1 MSLENTIA
9 PYEIIGA
16 ERPRSI
22 EVSWKSRRH
31 APLVIWLSKHGFHDA
46 DSVGVNGVTPL
57 MEAALEGNDH
67 IVATLLYEGVPVGM
81 LDDEENSALWYA
93 CLNGSPKTVLRLIEA
108 GLEID
113 HTNGDDLTCLMQA
126 ASSGRLDVMRFLM
139 SLGANERLVAPDGRN
154 ALEMMTDCVMRNGI
168 DHRTKAIPLDTN
180 FL

>member
-9 PYEIIGA
+9 PYEIIDTESPRCI
-16 ERPRSI
+16 ER
-22 EVSWKSRRH
+22 SWKNRRH
-31 APLVIWLSKHGFHDA
+31 APLAIWLSNHGFPDP
-46 DSVGVNGVTPL
+46 DSFGVNGITPL

-93 CLNGSPKTVLRLIEA
+93 CLNGAPKTILRLINA
-108 GLEID
+108 GLDID
-113 HTNGDDLTCLMQA
+113 HTNGDDLTCLMRA
-126 ASSGRLDVMRFLM
+126 ATSGQLDVMRFLM

-154 ALEMMTDCVMRNGI
+154 ALEMMTDWVMRNCI
-168 DHRTKAIPLDTN
+168 DHRTEAIPLDTN

>member
-1 MSLENTIA
+1 MPLENTIA

-22 EVSWKSRRH
+22 EVSWTSRRH
-31 APLVIWLSKHGFHDA
+31 APLVIWLSKHGFPDA

-126 ASSGRLDVMRFLM
+126 ASSGRLDVMSFLM

-168 DHRTKAIPLDTN
+168 DHRTEAIPLNTN